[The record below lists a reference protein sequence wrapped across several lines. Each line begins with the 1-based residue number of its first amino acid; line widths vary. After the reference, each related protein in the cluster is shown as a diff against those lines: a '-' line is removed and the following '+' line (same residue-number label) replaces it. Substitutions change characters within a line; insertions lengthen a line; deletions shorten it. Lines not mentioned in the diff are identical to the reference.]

1 MILMSPGIHPGKTA
15 EERAAFLQKVGI
27 MEVKTVSMSTPADW
41 SDADVEEVRKFLDSH
56 GIRRGEFSGF
66 RKGFG
71 AAKVED
77 YQSALEHYRRQLRH
91 ARILGAHCV
100 GFNVGL
106 TYRCTPQMWSEE
118 AWGRCLAAAEDLV
131 KEAEAANMDVAA
143 HPHIMSPLCSVERY
157 KELFEAVPS
166 PRLKALMDCVN
177 LTWPHL
183 FYRTTELVNQIF
195 DELGD
200 KITALHAK
208 DLAMSAVKQNESGY
222 LSVVHVDEAV
232 PGARETDHRFESGV
246 MDYATILRRL
256 DELAHDVTLYVEHF
270 PYEDTISGQQYIRH
284 VAREVGVTVH

>member
-91 ARILGAHCV
+91 ACILGAHCV
-100 GFNVGL
+100 GFS
-106 TYRCTPQMWSEE
+106 TYGDTTYGAPQVWSKETWRRTIAAVEE
-118 AWGRCLAAAEDLV
+118 LV
-131 KEAEAANMDVAA
+131 QEAEQEKMDVAA
-143 HPHIMSPLCSVERY
+143 HPHIMGPLCSVERY

-166 PRLKALMDCVN
+166 PRLKVLMDCVN
-177 LTWPHL
+177 LTWPHM

-208 DLAMSAVKQNESGY
+208 DLAMSAVTRNGGEH
-222 LSVVHVDEAV
+222 LSVVHLDEAV
-232 PGARETDHRFESGV
+232 PGTGV